1 MYLKELQ
8 RTPKVLDFDNMRTH
22 NRWTGWRV
30 ASRPCRPADGS
41 EPGPEVPRSASKC
54 LKVPQSA
61 LKCQANLQF
70 ILCPKYCKK
79 WIWQFWAAR
88 APNRSLDLARP
99 GPHLPRLGIAAT
111 QILQA
116 VLNLQII
123 CDTFTTKFSPQQMCK
138 FCFGRTRHQQ
148 RIGTE
153 HSWLLGSLPDRALPL
168 PAVRN
173 GTDRRRRP
181 ATQRDDGQAHT
192 ICNSSGGPRP
202 TPRVNDR

>member
-1 MYLKELQ
+1 MDVSQ
-8 RTPKVLDFDNMRTH
+8 APK
-22 NRWTGWRV
+22 
-30 ASRPCRPADGS
+30 C
-41 EPGPEVPRSASKC
+41 PEVPRSASKC
-54 LKVPQSA
+54 LEVPGKPTVYFISKILQKV
-61 LKCQANLQF
+61 
-70 ILCPKYCKK
+70 
-79 WIWQFWAAR
+79 
-88 APNRSLDLARP
+88 DLAVLGGPRP
-99 GPHLPRLGIAAT
+99 QPVPGLGPARPSPPAAGHRRT

-123 CDTFTTKFSPQQMCK
+123 CDTFTTKFSPPQMCK

-202 TPRVNDR
+202 PHRVNDR